1 MSRVQVVTDST
12 ADIPA
17 DMATELGISI
27 VPCYVMFGAET
38 YRDGLELTR
47 DQFYEKLI
55 TSRELP
61 TTAAPPPAAYE
72 KVYRQLAAESK
83 GIISI
88 HLAANLSNLHRAA
101 SLGAQSVQEVPIHII
116 DSEQVTMG
124 YGWMAVAAAEASRR
138 GEKLERIVALVE
150 NMKARARVLAILNT
164 LEFVHRG
171 GRVSWAKAMIGTL
184 MKIKPI
190 VEVRQGKV
198 RLLERT
204 RSWARAL
211 DRLIELVHA
220 LGPLERAIVLHA
232 NAPAEAETLA
242 DRLQDMAPYWRR
254 LVSQA
259 GITIAT
265 HAGPGAVGIAC
276 VTAQ

>member
-17 DMATELGISI
+17 DMAAELGISI
-27 VPCYVMFGAET
+27 VPCYVMFGAEA

-47 DQFYEKLI
+47 DQFYEKLT

-72 KVYRQLAAESK
+72 KVYRQLAAESE

-88 HLAANLSNLHRAA
+88 HLAANLSNLYAAA

-190 VEVRQGKV
+190 IEVRQGKV

-211 DRLIELVHA
+211 DRLTELVHA

-242 DRLQDMAPYWRR
+242 DRLQDMVPYWRR

>member
-27 VPCYVMFGAET
+27 VPCYVMFGAEA

-47 DQFYEKLI
+47 DQFYEKLT

-88 HLAANLSNLHRAA
+88 HLAANLSNLHGAA